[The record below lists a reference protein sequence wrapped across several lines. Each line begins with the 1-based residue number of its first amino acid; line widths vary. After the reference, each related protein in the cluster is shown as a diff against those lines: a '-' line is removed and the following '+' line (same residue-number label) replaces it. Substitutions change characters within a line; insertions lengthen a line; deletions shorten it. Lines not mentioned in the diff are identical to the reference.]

1 MNRGKFSQRRFW
13 ENSLNPAETLANRG
27 ILVFGAFC
35 ALEHLT
41 TVRSLRNFVRFLVA
55 VQLLPALESGEET
68 LVGGQA
74 VLEGVMMRSPHAWA
88 IACRKPSGE
97 VVTMSEPLARPSEK
111 HKWMAWPIVR
121 GVMTL
126 GYAMSL
132 GYRALRFSANVAIEE
147 VMQSDKE
154 HVETAASAVPPK
166 LAPSASSGQALSLP
180 NGRSEAEATDA
191 SKSKSR
197 EKAAAISG
205 WLAAVNVIISL
216 AFFIFMY
223 KYLPLLAATELKK
236 ANPALGGQI
245 VFNLVDGAIRLL
257 LFLLFIWG
265 VSLFP
270 DIRRV
275 YQYHGAEHKTVFAF
289 ENGDPLE
296 TSRGAEIF
304 HVPSALRHQLSDDGD
319 ADLDR
324 LLHAG
329 SVHHVLGAFR
339 IAHRAAARDRRSVL
353 RNHPLRRQASR
364 LALRPDDR
372 SRPLAATHHDPA
384 AVGRNGPMR
393 HHRAR
398 SGHGPGKRT
407 RRRIGDCLGFPTRE
421 TVVGRLSLVVGLSA
435 TQHYSCL
442 REVSTCQ
449 HLSRI
454 CEFGKK
460 R

>member
-1 MNRGKFSQRRFW
+1 
-13 ENSLNPAETLANRG
+13 
-27 ILVFGAFC
+27 
-35 ALEHLT
+35 
-41 TVRSLRNFVRFLVA
+41 VRSLRNFVRFLVA

-97 VVTMSEPLARPSEK
+97 VVTMSEPLERPSEK

-132 GYRALRFSANVAIEE
+132 GYRALRFSANVAIED
-147 VMQSDKE
+147 VMQSGDAATLD
-154 HVETAASAVPPK
+154 VETAASQACPERSRGVPLK
-166 LAPSASSGQALSLP
+166 
-180 NGRSEAEATDA
+180 RSEAEAAANDST
-191 SKSKSR
+191 KSQAR

-236 ANPALGGQI
+236 SNPALGGQI
-245 VFNLVDGAIRLL
+245 IFNLVDGAIRLL

-296 TSRGAEIF
+296 TAKVQKYSTYHPRCGTSFLMTVMLISIGFYMLVPFTTFWARFGA
-304 HVPSALRHQLSDDGD
+304 
-319 ADLDR
+319 
-324 LLHAG
+324 
-329 SVHHVLGAFR
+329 R
-339 IAHRAAARDRRSVL
+339 IALLPLIAGVSYEIIRFAAKHRGSLFALMTAPGLWLQRITTQPPTDEMAQCAITALDHAMVL
-353 RNHPLRRQASR
+353 EKEQ
-364 LALRPDDR
+364 
-372 SRPLAATHHDPA
+372 
-384 AVGRNGPMR
+384 GG
-393 HHRAR
+393 
-398 SGHGPGKRT
+398 
-407 RRRIGDCLGFPTRE
+407 E
-421 TVVGRLSLVVGLSA
+421 LVIA
-435 TQHYSCL
+435 
-442 REVSTCQ
+442 
-449 HLSRI
+449 
-454 CEFGKK
+454 
-460 R
+460 